1 MFDISWGEIFVVGA
15 VGVALTG
22 RRDMPAACR
31 FLGSQVGRVVGLLQ
45 GARARA
51 DQFAHH
57 NELKQLQNEFRSG
70 LRELDQVKMEL
81 AVAASSQGMMGRT
94 LGSTTASANRA
105 GSTLPLASAAAGRNA
120 TAALTSGSL
129 ISLQSSSTSAFNTSM
144 PSSTHMKDLFD
155 FQVVNDDD
163 DDNNSNKSDNGNASK
178 IMSRTMDVT
187 SMERAVMEEEWE
199 KQGIGFRSIAEQGQW
214 NPTAAASITSSKS
227 NLAVG
232 TAAGAWDT
240 SKATGSELLEYLERQ
255 CLIFDQYDRAMAKED
270 QVLQDRISQ
279 KQEEREQQRQKKNE
293 ENTRPPPSSSENR
306 DVN

>member
-31 FLGSQVGRVVGLLQ
+31 FVGSQVGRVVGLLQ

-105 GSTLPLASAAAGRNA
+105 GSMLPPASTAAGRNA
-120 TAALTSGSL
+120 TASLTSGL
-129 ISLQSSSTSAFNTSM
+129 ITTPQSSIPSAFNTSM
-144 PSSTHMKDLFD
+144 PSSTAMNDLFD
-155 FQVVNDDD
+155 FQVV
-163 DDNNSNKSDNGNASK
+163 DNHNHNNNSDNGNAS
-178 IMSRTMDVT
+178 IITPRTMDVT

-199 KQGIGFRSIAEQGQW
+199 KQGIGFRSIAERGQW
-214 NPTAAASITSSKS
+214 NPTTAAAVTSSKS
-227 NLAVG
+227 NSAAG

-270 QVLQDRISQ
+270 QVLQDRILQ
-279 KQEEREQQRQKKNE
+279 KQEEREQHRQ
-293 ENTRPPPSSSENR
+293 NTGPPPSSSENK